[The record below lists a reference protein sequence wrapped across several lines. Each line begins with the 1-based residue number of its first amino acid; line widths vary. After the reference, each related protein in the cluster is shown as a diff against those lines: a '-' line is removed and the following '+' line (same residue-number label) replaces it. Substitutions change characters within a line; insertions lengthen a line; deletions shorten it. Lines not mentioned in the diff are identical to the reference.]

1 MYIYIYTCTY
11 IYIHVHTY
19 VYIYIGVY
27 HFETCYPVPRP
38 VQYPGRFRLTMRL
51 EVVVSLLTIVT
62 VDASQL
68 QRMFDAASFEAMGSI
83 KNGFKHTFESKVSSI
98 YTQVGRI

>member
-1 MYIYIYTCTY
+1 MYIYIYT
-11 IYIHVHTY
+11 HVHTY
-19 VYIYIGVY
+19 VYIYIYIGVY

-83 KNGFKHTFESKVSSI
+83 KNGFKHTFESKVSSV